1 MAHEDDFDDGQVR
14 WRRKPDLPLSKDVL
28 AALILL
34 LEILYPKWKNGV
46 ADGE

>member
-1 MAHEDDFDDGQVR
+1 MARVDDLDDGQVR

-34 LEILYPKWKNGV
+34 LENPLPEMKNGV